1 MTEQLKTTQ
10 ELQKLRNEAQEA
22 EVAMVT
28 REVDA
33 VRAEANAHV
42 VTLEAKLRDT
52 QLGFMVGGFKEL
64 LVQKVLEGS
73 WAEQRGLREGDE
85 LTSLDGKDVKES
97 HRV

>member
-1 MTEQLKTTQ
+1 MTQQLKTTQ
-10 ELQKLRNEAQEA
+10 ELQSLRSEAQEA
-22 EVAMVT
+22 EMAMVT

-33 VRAEANAHV
+33 VRADANAQV
-42 VTLEAKLRDT
+42 VTLEAKVRDT

-85 LTSLDGKDVKES
+85 LTSLDGKDVKDGQG
-97 HRV
+97 V